1 MRPFTP
7 ARCSALVA
15 CSVLCCFYALLSLFE
30 FAMQLADVP
39 CAYKPDY
46 PFGKESTASG
56 AGAPGA
62 PMGNV
67 LGMGEL
73 MRKKRDRPCRY
84 APMAT

>member
-1 MRPFTP
+1 VPSSLDGSLRLG
-7 ARCSALVA
+7 RCGP
-15 CSVLCCFYALLSLFE
+15 
-30 FAMQLADVP
+30 LADVP

-73 MRKKRDRPCRY
+73 MRKKRGCPCRY